1 MSDFNIYLTIVLMA
15 VFTYA
20 TRVIPLLIIRK
31 NKLGKRTIKIL
42 SFIPVSILTSLL
54 VYDILFKNI
63 DGKKSLYISF
73 ENDRIIA
80 SVITFIIGYTTKNF
94 YITVI
99 GGILS
104 LIVMRQITG
113 Y

>member
-1 MSDFNIYLTIVLMA
+1 MSDLNIYLTIILMA

-20 TRVIPLLIIRK
+20 TRIIPLIVIRK
-31 NKLGKRTIKIL
+31 RKLGERTIKIL

-54 VYDILFKNI
+54 VYDILFKNV
-63 DGKKSLYISF
+63 DGKKELYLSLD
-73 ENDRIIA
+73 NDRIIA
-80 SVITFIIGYTTKNF
+80 SLITLIIGYTTKNF
-94 YITVI
+94 YVTVI

-104 LIVMRQITG
+104 LIILRQIIG

>member
-1 MSDFNIYLTIVLMA
+1 MSDYNIYLTIILMA

-20 TRVIPLLIIRK
+20 TRIIPLLVIRK
-31 NKLGKRTIKIL
+31 RKLGDKTIKIL

-54 VYDILFKNI
+54 VYDILFKNV
-63 DGKKSLYISF
+63 DGKRELYLSLD
-73 ENDRIIA
+73 NDRIIA

-94 YITVI
+94 YVTVI

-104 LIVMRQITG
+104 LIIMRQIFG